1 MERCLRLWWDL
12 KVTVYKQIL
21 PLKTYYLSL
30 RTQLNNVAQGQN
42 SQGIPS
48 SLSNS
53 LLIHKLIMY
62 FIIQSKVYIQRER
75 ISDYLITNKSCS
87 TSVECTEC
95 PLNNCISLNIF
106 KHFDKFNFPW
116 TQRIRGKTFLWWEQ
130 KQQEVLTR
138 KSLPGGELA
147 APTERTICL
156 LLLPNH
162 WQLPSPALHTRT
174 QWLLSSLPIP
184 L

>member
-1 MERCLRLWWDL
+1 MHKD
-12 KVTVYKQIL
+12 QH
-21 PLKTYYLSL
+21 
-30 RTQLNNVAQGQN
+30 
-42 SQGIPS
+42 SQGI
-48 SLSNS
+48 LSN
-53 LLIHKLIMY
+53 LAHILQFYLNHCV
-62 FIIQSKVYIQRER
+62 IQSDVSR
-75 ISDYLITNKSCS
+75 
-87 TSVECTEC
+87 SVFFFFLFCFCVCIFNHKAEMRNPLECTER
-95 PLNNCISLNIF
+95 PLNNCVSLNIF
-106 KHFDKFNFPW
+106 THFDKFNFPW

-174 QWLLSSLPIP
+174 QWLRSSLPIP